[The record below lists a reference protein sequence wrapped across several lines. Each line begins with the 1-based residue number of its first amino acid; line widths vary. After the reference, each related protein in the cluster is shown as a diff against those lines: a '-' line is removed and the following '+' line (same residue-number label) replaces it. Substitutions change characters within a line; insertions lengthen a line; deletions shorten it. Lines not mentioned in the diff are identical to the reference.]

1 MDNIL
6 YFLVGLVLG
15 FILMKVFSKKSKPM
29 ASSGYLRVDHSDPD
43 SPYLFLEISSQAEM
57 DQIPKKKQI
66 CFDVKTEDFVPQ
78 K

>member
-1 MDNIL
+1 MDKIL

-15 FILMKVFSKKSKPM
+15 LILMKVFSKKNKPM
-29 ASSGYLRVDHSDPD
+29 EPSGYLRVDHSDPD

-66 CFDVKTEDFVPQ
+66 CFDVKTEDFIPQ